1 MGARI
6 RLGGAP
12 SWWCARAAQR
22 ALADLSRT
30 CQLARAPR
38 ASGRA
43 ISLIM
48 GAPSERYS
56 AIDAATHPMA
66 YLYKYAFKGDV
77 PKPS

>member
-1 MGARI
+1 
-6 RLGGAP
+6 
-12 SWWCARAAQR
+12 
-22 ALADLSRT
+22 
-30 CQLARAPR
+30 
-38 ASGRA
+38 
-43 ISLIM
+43 M